1 MHMLYDSESFVVV
14 HMLPDAVEKKST
26 QVLNDTAP
34 AIPQLARHGF
44 EIVDKRS
51 GKEVYLDGSWAE
63 MFQEQ
68 ILAWQR
74 DTPTQE
80 EVEDALDRYAGLAQN
95 PVVVHESPLRRCAPS
110 PQGDA
115 PGGPAEPVPRVRWR
129 WQCACIKRK
138 TSRSKFCRA
147 PGWRVDPPVHRL
159 HQHQHRNQSAHLK
172 RRNHRHSQLQHLGS
186 DGHFGDATR

>member
-14 HMLPDAVEKKST
+14 HMLPDAVEKSAGP
-26 QVLNDTAP
+26 VLNDTAP
-34 AIPQLARHGF
+34 AAPQLARHGF

-95 PVVVHESPLRRCAPS
+95 PVVVH
-110 PQGDA
+110 
-115 PGGPAEPVPRVRWR
+115 
-129 WQCACIKRK
+129 
-138 TSRSKFCRA
+138 
-147 PGWRVDPPVHRL
+147 
-159 HQHQHRNQSAHLK
+159 
-172 RRNHRHSQLQHLGS
+172 
-186 DGHFGDATR
+186 